1 MDGMDAKT
9 RLNQFCQR
17 FCVRPVTKMDIVYS
31 TTKFGNNQYQAIVKL
46 NCMEGQEYAGELSAN
61 PKEAEKSAAQQ
72 AMQAYSTVLSQL
84 PPLRAGQKKK
94 KPAASGDGAVKK
106 PIPEGENP
114 AMTDKVKLNALC
126 MKIAKRALQKGETLY
141 ETRQMGIG
149 KAPTGYQTTVRL
161 VCLPGE
167 WANKMFAGQVC
178 QNKQSAEQSAAGI
191 ALAAM
196 LLDPEL
202 AEAAA
207 KAPEKK
213 KAERPEGGKGK
224 GKGWGKG
231 DHFSDQKSGFHR
243 ESSAFSVSR
252 QTFLPTE
259 KGAGPSRLASKPS
272 ICLLC
277 WLEQELRAER
287 FPEPVVRAIVDGA
300 SAGTDC
306 AKFGETFEHTP
317 DGRSHISKWSVWT
330 RGCGD
335 VAELAML
342 CTNVSFQTAKV
353 IERFEEVQEPIVVT
367 RSFRRAVGNLQ
378 RVEEGLP
385 PNVTKSFRL
394 AAGNLPRV
402 EEGFPRNVGTRTIR
416 RPLFREHVV
425 NSADVEAIRRYV
437 EHQVCCDALDT
448 FGCSEDS
455 GASKF

>member
-94 KPAASGDGAVKK
+94 KPAASADGAVKK

-231 DHFSDQKSGFHR
+231 FWGFMSGPDLPR
-243 ESSAFSVSR
+243 ERV
-252 QTFLPTE
+252 TE
-259 KGAGPSRLASKPS
+259 A
-272 ICLLC
+272 
-277 WLEQELRAER
+277 
-287 FPEPVVRAIVDGA
+287 PV
-300 SAGTDC
+300 
-306 AKFGETFEHTP
+306 
-317 DGRSHISKWSVWT
+317 
-330 RGCGD
+330 
-335 VAELAML
+335 L
-342 CTNVSFQTAKV
+342 CTVLEWKGSFGWVKPVAD
-353 IERFEEVQEPIVVT
+353 
-367 RSFRRAVGNLQ
+367 L
-378 RVEEGLP
+378 
-385 PNVTKSFRL
+385 
-394 AAGNLPRV
+394 
-402 EEGFPRNVGTRTIR
+402 
-416 RPLFREHVV
+416 EHP
-425 NSADVEAIRRYV
+425 A
-437 EHQVCCDALDT
+437 
-448 FGCSEDS
+448 
-455 GASKF
+455 